1 METASILF
9 FGSTE
14 DSLVVLER
22 LVLQTYADLRLRIV
36 AVVTQ
41 PPKPVGRKHIVTLTT
56 TERWARA
63 HNIPVLSFPSAGKG
77 SILYAD
83 ESFVI
88 HTLASYHAD
97 LLISAS
103 YGQKIPSA
111 TIQNAMHGGLNV
123 HPSLLPRW
131 RGADPI
137 PWQILS
143 GDTETGVTIVTLTDR
158 MDEGKIIAQQRIP
171 LVGNEERES
180 LRKMLFKIGAD
191 LLVNVLPAYLRSDIK
206 GEPQDESRATFA
218 RRLTRED
225 GYIPWKTIQHAIR
238 EGGTEAEQIER
249 AIRAYHPWP
258 GVWSIL
264 PNGKRVKLFKSHI
277 SEGKLVLDLIQ
288 QEGKNPQPAKQ
299 ICIDR
304 DEKTSY

>member
-1 METASILF
+1 MKTVSILF

-14 DSLVVLER
+14 DSL
-22 LVLQTYADLRLRIV
+22 LVLQRLFLQTCNDLRIHIA

-41 PPKPVGRKHIVTLTT
+41 PPKPVGRKHIITPTPSEL
-56 TERWARA
+56 WARE
-63 HNIPVLSFPSAGKG
+63 HNIPVLSFLSAGQG

-103 YGQKIPSA
+103 YGQKIPSS
-111 TIQNAMHGGLNV
+111 TIQNATYGGLNI

-137 PWQILS
+137 PWQILA

-158 MDEGKIIAQQRIP
+158 MDEGKIITQQSIP
-171 LVGNEERES
+171 LMGNEERES
-180 LRKMLFKIGAD
+180 LRRMLFSMGAD
-191 LLVNVLPAYLRSDIK
+191 LLVNILPAYLRGDIN
-206 GEPQDESRATFA
+206 GEPQEESRTTFA
-218 RRLTRED
+218 RRITKED
-225 GYIPWKTIQHAIR
+225 GYIPWETIQQAIR
-238 EGGTEAEQIER
+238 EGGIDAERTER

-264 PNGKRVKLFKSHI
+264 PNRKRIKLLKSHI
-277 SEGKLVLDLIQ
+277 SEKKLILDVIQ
-288 QEGKNPQPAKQ
+288 QEGRNPQPAKQ
-299 ICIDR
+299 IAFYAKLI
-304 DEKTSY
+304 S